1 MQRSEVIA
9 KKKMFI
15 FPEDDSWVGLPSFT
29 KHTSNVF
36 RACKTLQSVR
46 ITAAVPQ
53 IPYRPLVNQRQLLLF
68 RL

>member
-9 KKKMFI
+9 KIMFI

-29 KHTSNVF
+29 KHSNVF

-53 IPYRPLVNQRQLLLF
+53 IPYRPLVNQRQLILF